1 MMPRIEW
8 FSDEGDELFF
18 NRYVER
24 MESWQQALADG
35 VITLEEIKAQAERV
49 ADLLRKVE
57 PMLNDEQHEAV
68 TNLLLELAVL
78 NALQSAYLLQNATQ
92 SAPQSSA

>member
-1 MMPRIEW
+1 MARIEW
-8 FSDEGDELFF
+8 FSDEGDDLFF

-35 VITLEEIKAQAERV
+35 VVTLEEIKAQAERV

-68 TNLLLELAVL
+68 TELLLEMAVL

-92 SAPQSSA
+92 PTPQPSA